1 MNKIKYDIDL
11 MRVMSLFESLTQ
23 ARLKDCIVGEKQLI
37 FIVNENEIGKAIG
50 MNGVNARKMESI
62 LKKKIK
68 IVEFSPDAAQFIQNF
83 IYPVRARD
91 IASREGIITIMG
103 SDAKSKGLL
112 IGRDSRNLNNLLSI
126 AKRYFPVDE
135 IKVV

>member
-23 ARLKDCIVGEKQLI
+23 AKLKDCIVGEKQLI

-50 MNGVNARKMESI
+50 MNGVNARKMENI

-91 IASREGIITIMG
+91 IASREGIITIM

-112 IGRDSRNLNNLLSI
+112 IGRESRNLNNLLSI